1 MSDKNENMVL
11 IIGDSITRHYY
22 PFAEEHLKNKNVEA
36 VTSVKWVSCQ
46 WKQMRFLEKN
56 CKPKR
61 RGCDIPAAYCHFNF
75 GLHSI
80 KLPSK
85 GHDPE
90 HQRAKPEEFEIY
102 EKELVEQIETLWS
115 YSIKPLFSNTTPNPK
130 NAGTRNDADVVILNE
145 IAKKVMKEKGIPHN
159 DLYSFVKS
167 QEDYP
172 RLYLH
177 PRAENNCHFDTHGRK
192 ILGENIA
199 EFIYDNME

>member
-11 IIGDSITRHYY
+11 IIGDSIARHYY
-22 PFAEEHLKNKNVEA
+22 PYAEEYLKNKNVEA
-36 VTSVKWVSCQ
+36 VTSTKWVSCQ

-61 RGCDIPAAYCHFNF
+61 RGSDIPAAYCHFNF

-80 KLPSK
+80 KLPHK

-90 HQRAKPEEFEIY
+90 NQRAKPEEFEIY
-102 EKELVEQIETLWS
+102 EKELVEQIETLWD

-145 IAKKVMKEKGIPHN
+145 IAKRVMNEKGIPHN

-167 QEDYP
+167 QKDYP

-177 PRAENNCHFDTHGRK
+177 PRAENNCHFDTHGREL
-192 ILGENIA
+192 LGKNVA
-199 EFIYDNME
+199 EFILSNMG